1 MKSEASILAT
11 QIRYQQWI
19 QDIQECNARP
29 TGVTVNDWC
38 AEHHINRNSYY
49 YRMKVLRKVYL
60 DDLCTQ
66 GSAGTDCQEPDNTR
80 FVELHPANLKS
91 SEPMASSAIIRIGNA
106 SIELSDTITEDFLQ
120 RIVGVV
126 SRA

>member
-1 MKSEASILAT
+1 MKSETSILTT
-11 QIRYQQWI
+11 QVRYQQWL

-29 TGVTVNDWC
+29 AGVTVNDWC
-38 AEHHINRNSYY
+38 AEHHINKNSYY
-49 YRMKVLRKVYL
+49 YRMKVLRKICL
-60 DDLCTQ
+60 DDLCTKD
-66 GSAGTDCQEPDNTR
+66 SAATDCQELTGTR
-80 FVELHPANLKS
+80 FVELPPVNLKP
-91 SEPMASSAIIRIGNA
+91 SEPATSSVTIRIGNA

>member
-49 YRMKVLRKVYL
+49 YRMKVLRKVCL

>member
-49 YRMKVLRKVYL
+49 YRMKVLRRSVWTIYAHRAL
-60 DDLCTQ
+60 
-66 GSAGTDCQEPDNTR
+66 
-80 FVELHPANLKS
+80 PARTARNQTTPAL
-91 SEPMASSAIIRIGNA
+91 
-106 SIELSDTITEDFLQ
+106 
-120 RIVGVV
+120 
-126 SRA
+126 